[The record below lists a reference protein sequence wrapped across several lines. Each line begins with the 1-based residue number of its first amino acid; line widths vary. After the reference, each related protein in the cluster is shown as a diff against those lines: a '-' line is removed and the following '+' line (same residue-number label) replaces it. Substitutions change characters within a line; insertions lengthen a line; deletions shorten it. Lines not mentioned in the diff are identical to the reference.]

1 MAAVSIMKR
10 RVVVTGMGVI
20 SPVGNDVPAFWDSL
34 TRGVS
39 GAGPITLFD
48 PTGFAT
54 TFAHEVKNFDASA
67 YVDPKEARRM
77 ERFTLFGI
85 AAADEALKDAALLN
99 ADGKTV
105 VETAGVVVGSGI
117 GGMQVFEEQCKT
129 FLEKGSRRISPFFV
143 PMMIPDIVAGHISI
157 MYGLKGPN
165 FAVVSACATAAHA
178 IHVAT
183 RLIQAGDADVM
194 ITGGAEAPITHMGV
208 GGFNALKAISTRNDE
223 PHRASRPFDKDR
235 DGFVM
240 GEGAGILV
248 LEELEHARRRGVMI
262 HAELLGCGASGDAYH
277 ITAPHIE
284 GAGAMQ
290 AMQAALKEAEI
301 RLEDVDYIN
310 AHGTSTDVGDPAETK
325 AIRRMFGAH
334 ADKLAVSST
343 KSMTA
348 HCLGAAGGIEAIA
361 SILATKNDFI
371 PPTINL
377 ENQDP
382 ECDLYYVPNKA
393 EKRTVRVAMSNSF
406 GFGGHNSSLIIAKPD
421 FRSM

>member
-1 MAAVSIMKR
+1 MKR
-10 RVVVTGMGVI
+10 RVVITGIGVV
-20 SPVGNDVPAFWDSL
+20 SPVGNDVPTFWRSL
-34 TRGVS
+34 CDGVS

-54 TFAHEVKNFDASA
+54 TFAHEVKNFDPVAF
-67 YVDPKEARRM
+67 VDGKEARRM

-85 AAADEALKDAALLN
+85 AAATEAALDAQLLN
-99 ADGKTV
+99 GSRKTV
-105 VETAGVVVGSGI
+105 VESVGVVVGSGI
-117 GGMQVFEEQCKT
+117 GGMQVFEDQCRT
-129 FLEKGSRRISPFFV
+129 YFEKGVRRISPFFV
-143 PMMIPDIVAGHISI
+143 PMMIPDIVAGYISI
-157 MYGLKGPN
+157 LFGFKGPN

-183 RLIQAGDADVM
+183 RLIQAGETDLM
-194 ITGGAEAPITHMGV
+194 MTGGAEAPITHMGV

-223 PHRASRPFDKDR
+223 PLRASRPFDRDR

-248 LEELEHARRRGVMI
+248 LEELEHARKRGVRI

-277 ITAPHIE
+277 ITAPHLE
-284 GAGAMQ
+284 GAGALQ
-290 AMQAALKEAEI
+290 AMQAAVKDAGI
-301 RLEDVDYIN
+301 RPEDVDYIN

-325 AIRRMFGAH
+325 AIRRMFGTH
-334 ADKLAVSST
+334 ADRLAVSST

-361 SILATKNDFI
+361 SVLTTQNDI
-371 PPTINL
+371 VPPTINL
-377 ENQDP
+377 VNQDP

-406 GFGGHNSSLIIAKPD
+406 GFGGHNSSLIIAKPG
-421 FRSM
+421 FRTM